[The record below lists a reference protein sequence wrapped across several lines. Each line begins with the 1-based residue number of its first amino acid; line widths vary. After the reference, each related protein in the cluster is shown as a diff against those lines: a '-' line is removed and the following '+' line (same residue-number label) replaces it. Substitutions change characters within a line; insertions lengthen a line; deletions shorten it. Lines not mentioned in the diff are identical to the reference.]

1 MARKIIVVTA
11 AYGNDRVK
19 ALGGQSAVLPFI
31 AGSGADGVEIRR
43 ELFSAD
49 ELNHLPELAA
59 DIERRGL
66 LVCYSAPE
74 ALFTADGS
82 LNPRLAD
89 FLQEAQTLNAL
100 WLKLSLGR
108 FTHQNDLDTLR
119 DILRE
124 SGMAHAILQARRK
137 GVPVLG
143 ICGGYQ
149 MLGETIIDEVESGL
163 GTQPGLG
170 LLNTVTHFAH
180 SKTTT
185 QVTATLAPALPAW
198 LAATA
203 GLAVSGYEIHMGETE
218 LRDGCR
224 SLMQLHKGGLSVA
237 DGAVSDD
244 GLAFGTYLHGLFDSD
259 AFTRALVNGLRQ
271 RKGLA
276 ALDSDFEY
284 AQYKSR
290 QFDLLAD
297 AMRQHIDIEKIY
309 AIMRQHQEPV
319 C

>member
-11 AYGNDRVK
+11 AYGNDHVK

-31 AGSGADGVEIRR
+31 AGSGAAGVEIRR

-119 DILRE
+119 DRPPVGLTSCRSPSPLIWATGCGL
-124 SGMAHAILQARRK
+124 ATRRK
-137 GVPVLG
+137 RPR
-143 ICGGYQ
+143 
-149 MLGETIIDEVESGL
+149 
-163 GTQPGLG
+163 
-170 LLNTVTHFAH
+170 
-180 SKTTT
+180 
-185 QVTATLAPALPAW
+185 ATWRLP
-198 LAATA
+198 
-203 GLAVSGYEIHMGETE
+203 S
-218 LRDGCR
+218 
-224 SLMQLHKGGLSVA
+224 
-237 DGAVSDD
+237 
-244 GLAFGTYLHGLFDSD
+244 
-259 AFTRALVNGLRQ
+259 
-271 RKGLA
+271 
-276 ALDSDFEY
+276 
-284 AQYKSR
+284 
-290 QFDLLAD
+290 
-297 AMRQHIDIEKIY
+297 
-309 AIMRQHQEPV
+309 AIFM
-319 C
+319 